1 MEDSGTQRQRER
13 RRQRRREDLLAL
25 ELLSQSAAHGGDER
39 CSFPAAVLRLQEAH
53 LAAGSQVQHRLSQDP
68 RETRGRE
75 EERKR
80 GREEEGERERERER
94 GRYLG

>member
-1 MEDSGTQRQRER
+1 MLCGVPHSAGDGGNQRC
-13 RRQRRREDLLAL
+13 A
-25 ELLSQSAAHGGDER
+25 
-39 CSFPAAVLRLQEAH
+39 FPAAVLRLQEAH

-94 GRYLG
+94 EGEIFRVKDAFTMYPISSGGFYYW

>member
-39 CSFPAAVLRLQEAH
+39 CSFPAAVLRQQEVDVA
-53 LAAGSQVQHRLSQDP
+53 LRSQLVHRLLHDP
-68 RETRGRE
+68 RKTVGE
-75 EERKR
+75 EEARQ
-80 GREEEGERERERER
+80 
-94 GRYLG
+94 

>member
-1 MEDSGTQRQRER
+1 MLCGVPHSAGDGGNQRC
-13 RRQRRREDLLAL
+13 A
-25 ELLSQSAAHGGDER
+25 
-39 CSFPAAVLRLQEAH
+39 FPAAVLRLQEAH

-80 GREEEGERERERER
+80 GREEERKRGRGRERERERERER